1 MFYGDHGSEN
11 IGILWP
17 TCCLGWPYVDGGESS
32 RGNTFWISPNVT
44 NYSKEEVDDLLVTKW
59 G

>member
-1 MFYGDHGSEN
+1 MRYGDHGSEN

-17 TCCLGWPYVDGGESS
+17 TCFLGWPYADGGESS
-32 RGNTFWISPNVT
+32 IGHTFWMAPNVT
-44 NYSKEEVDDLLVTKW
+44 NYSKEEFDELMMTKW